1 MNPSSSISKQ
11 KPFKKK
17 TEGLN
22 WAFNVLKDYNL
33 ALKLLSISIG
43 KSTAYTISHLDEKFK
58 ENEEKKFIKIVKK
71 IKKNVPLAYILKEEE
86 FYGLKLNIDENVF
99 IPRPETE
106 ILVQEILKL
115 KLPRNSKI
123 LDIGTGS
130 GAIALALKK
139 EKRFLKVFANDI
151 SFPSLIK
158 AKENS
163 KKLNLKVLYFC
174 DDLTKALKG
183 KFDLIVSNPPY
194 IPSKDLKKLPENV
207 KKEPKI
213 ALNGGREGLKVIY
226 KILKFSKEHLKKNGY
241 LALEIGE
248 NQCIKVLNF
257 SKKLGYN
264 IEKIVKDLS
273 NIERVVI
280 LKWSL

>member
-1 MNPSSSISKQ
+1 MNLSSSISKQ
-11 KPFKKK
+11 KPFKNRA
-17 TEGLN
+17 EGLN
-22 WAFNVLKDYNL
+22 WAFKVLKDYHL
-33 ALKLLSISIG
+33 ALKLLSISLG
-43 KSTAYTISHLDEKFK
+43 ESTSYTISHLDEKFK
-58 ENEEKKFIKIVKK
+58 KNEEKKFIKIVKK
-71 IKKNVPLAYILKEEE
+71 IKKNIPLAYILKEEE
-86 FYGLKLNIDENVF
+86 FYGLKLNIDEKVF

-106 ILVQEILKL
+106 FLVQGILKL

-130 GAIALALKK
+130 GAIGLALKK
-139 EKRFLKVFANDI
+139 EKRFLMVFANDV

-163 KKLNLKVLYFC
+163 KKLNLKVFYFC
-174 DDLTKALKG
+174 ANLTDALKE

-194 IPSKDLKKLPENV
+194 IPSRDMKKLPKNV

-213 ALNGGREGLKVIY
+213 ALNGGKDGLEIIY

-241 LALEIGE
+241 LAMEIGE
-248 NQCIKVLNF
+248 NQSKKVLNF

-264 IEKIVKDLS
+264 KEKIVKDLL